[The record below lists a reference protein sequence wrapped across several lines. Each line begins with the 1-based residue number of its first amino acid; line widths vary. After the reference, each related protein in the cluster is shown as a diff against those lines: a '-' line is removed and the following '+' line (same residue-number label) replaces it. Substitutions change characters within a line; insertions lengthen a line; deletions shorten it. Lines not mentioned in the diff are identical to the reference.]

1 MPASRPSACLAQND
15 GSPVPPESCA
25 PCASPQ
31 AYDEAMAR
39 LKKEVKAS
47 RSSFLAGM
55 MVLPRARREAMI
67 ALYAFCRIV
76 DDIAD
81 DDGQT
86 PEARATA
93 LQGWRKRI
101 AALFQGEPEGDVAV
115 ALASAVTAY
124 GLIEADFQAII
135 DGMEMD
141 ATAICAPDEAALD
154 LYCDR
159 VASAVGRVSVRIFG
173 DSSAQAMQ
181 VAHHL
186 GRAFQLTNIL
196 RDLSEDSLRDRLYL
210 PERLLSK
217 HKIASRKP
225 KDVLR
230 DPNLPAACRE
240 LAARAKAH
248 FEEADAAMLS
258 CAPQAMRPAKIMRAW
273 YGAIFDRLV
282 AEDWRDPA
290 RRVKLSKL
298 DKLILVL
305 RHMLRGL

>member
-1 MPASRPSACLAQND
+1 
-15 GSPVPPESCA
+15 
-25 PCASPQ
+25 
-31 AYDEAMAR
+31 MAR
-39 LKKEVKAS
+39 LKKLVKAS

-55 MVLPRARREAMI
+55 MTLPRARREAMI
-67 ALYAFCRIV
+67 ALYAFCRTV

-86 PEARATA
+86 PQVREAA
-93 LQGWRKRI
+93 LQAWRRRVSS
-101 AALFQGEPEGDVAV
+101 LFQGQPEGDIAV
-115 ALASAVTAY
+115 ALVPAIAAY

-135 DGMEMD
+135 DGMAMD

-159 VASAVGRVSVRIFG
+159 VASAVGRISVRVFG
-173 DSSAQAMQ
+173 DSSAKAMQ

-196 RDLSEDSLRDRLYL
+196 RDLSEDAARGRLYL
-210 PERLLSK
+210 PEQLLAQ

-225 KDVLR
+225 EEVLR
-230 DPNLPAACRE
+230 DPNLPAVCRD
-240 LAARAKAH
+240 LAALADRH
-248 FEEADAAMLS
+248 FRQADAAMQACS
-258 CAPQAMRPAKIMRAW
+258 AKAMRPASVMRAW
-273 YGAIFDRLV
+273 YGAIYDRLV

-298 DKLILVL
+298 DKLLLVL
-305 RHMLRGL
+305 RYMLRGR